1 MFWYRQKIRSFFLIF
16 DFHHRFAGKVA
27 FGNCSAAFASETS
40 LHSSGIFVSAG
51 EQPKETDNKET
62 KMNKTNALINKVS
75 KMITSIL
82 KVAAVIVVVSLVGS
96 AGGQ

>member
-1 MFWYRQKIRSFFLIF
+1 M
-16 DFHHRFAGKVA
+16 A

-51 EQPKETDNKET
+51 EQAKETENKES
-62 KMNKTNALINKVS
+62 KMNKTNTLKNKVS
-75 KMITSIL
+75 KMITSAL
-82 KVAAVIVVVSLVGS
+82 EVAAVIVMVSLVGS